1 MISNKAKHKVAC
13 ITGATSGIGAAF
25 ARQFAARGYDLL
37 LTGRRQR
44 KIEGLAQELRTMH
57 KINVSIKILDFVD
70 EKALENFAAQVRNV
84 QNLHVLVNNAGFGAE
99 GSFHQQHLENHL
111 AMIRVHND
119 ATIRLCHAALPGMLE
134 RHEGTIINVSSVRS
148 FVPSPVSAMYAAT
161 KAFVTMFTESLH
173 LEYADSGIRVQ
184 ALCPGL
190 TRTDFHEKM
199 GFDTGK
205 FYQDKGVLKAMT
217 AEKVVA
223 ISLRDLDKGKVVCLP
238 GLSNKLLYRIA
249 RLLPAGVLCVF
260 SRISSKRIESL
271 KR

>member
-1 MISNKAKHKVAC
+1 MISKAAHKMAC

-25 ARQFAARGYDLL
+25 AKQFAARGYDLL
-37 LTGRRQR
+37 LTGRRR
-44 KIEGLAQELRTMH
+44 KKIDGLAQELRTTH
-57 KINVSIKILDFVD
+57 RINVSVEILDFVD
-70 EKALENFAAQVRNV
+70 EKALDNFTVQVRNIE
-84 QNLHVLVNNAGFGAE
+84 NLHVLVNNAGFGAE
-99 GSFHQQHLENHL
+99 GSFHQQNLENHL

-119 ATIRLCHAALPGMLE
+119 ATVKLCHAALSGMFA
-134 RHEGTIINVSSVRS
+134 RRNGTIINVSSIRS

-173 LEYADSGIRVQ
+173 LEYAESGIKVQ

-223 ISLRDLDKGKVVCLP
+223 VSLRDLERGKVICLP
-238 GLSNKLLYRIA
+238 GLSNKLLYSIA
-249 RLLPAGVLCVF
+249 MLLPASLLHAF
-260 SRISSKRIESL
+260 SRTSSKRIESL
-271 KR
+271 KRS